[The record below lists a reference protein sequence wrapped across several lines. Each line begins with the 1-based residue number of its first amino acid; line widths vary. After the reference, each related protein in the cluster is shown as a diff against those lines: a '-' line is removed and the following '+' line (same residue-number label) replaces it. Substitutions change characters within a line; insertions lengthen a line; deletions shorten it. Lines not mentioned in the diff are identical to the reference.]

1 MPRAG
6 FAFADRLFG
15 RILALSLAGAGLA
28 APAAATDLALLLDTS
43 GSIGA
48 QGSAQRQRA
57 VEGLI
62 QALPAGTAVTLYA
75 FDDAPRLVL
84 ERTTDLA
91 AVASAAAALTNQGH
105 FTALNDAVFDAA
117 RALAEGPSQQRAIV
131 VLSDGF
137 DENSALVPEDGVTE
151 ARRGHIPVFTLGIGR
166 VREQPLRRIAK
177 LSGGEYFAPGVDPGE
192 VVKSIALRTPKII
205 PAPPRAAAPASAQAQ
220 GQATQ
225 GQAAQSG
232 AVAVAARPAPTPAL
246 GNWAVAVVVGLVAAL
261 ALSGLAFV
269 ALRRQ
274 PAAAPAAALGGVED
288 EVEDVTLM
296 ARREDI
302 EDPGSSTLVLTLK
315 PLLHVT
321 RGPNFGRF
329 FEVKLESATSI
340 GRAKGN
346 DVVLDDRA
354 VSSQHCRVRRGDG
367 GIYELVDLR
376 STNGTYLNERR
387 VSRSTLSAG
396 DVIKVGETNLQFR
409 MDHLK
414 S

>member
-1 MPRAG
+1 MPRSG
-6 FAFADRLFG
+6 FAFADRLFV

-131 VLSDGF
+131 VVSDGF

-151 ARRGHIPVFTLGIGR
+151 ARRGHIPVFTLGIAR

-192 VVKSIALRTPKII
+192 VVKSIVLRTPKII
-205 PAPPRAAAPASAQAQ
+205 PMPSPAAAPAPAQAQ
-220 GQATQ
+220 GQA
-225 GQAAQSG
+225 AQSA
-232 AVAVAARPAPTPAL
+232 AVAVATRPAPTPAL

-274 PAAAPAAALGGVED
+274 PAAAPTALTGAVED

-296 ARREDI
+296 AKREDI

>member
-6 FAFADRLFG
+6 FASADGLVG
-15 RILALSLAGAGLA
+15 RILAFSLVTTALA

-48 QGSAQRQRA
+48 QGSKQRQRI

-62 QALPAGTAVTLYA
+62 QALPAGTGVTLYA

-91 AVASAAAALTNQGH
+91 AVASAAAGLTNQGH

-117 RALAEGPSQQRAIV
+117 RALAEGSSQQRAIV
-131 VLSDGF
+131 VVSDGY

-151 ARRGHIPVFTLGIGR
+151 ARRGHIPVFAIGIGK

-177 LSGGEYFAPGVDPGE
+177 LSGGDYFAPGVDPGE
-192 VVKSIALRTPKII
+192 VVKSIAIRTPKIA
-205 PAPPRAAAPASAQAQ
+205 PAPAVAAAAAAPAPAQ
-220 GQATQ
+220 GQLAP
-225 GQAAQSG
+225 A
-232 AVAVAARPAPTPAL
+232 AVAVATRPAPTPAL

-269 ALRRQ
+269 ALRRT
-274 PAAAPAAALGGVED
+274 PAPAPTATGLGGSRSAYD
-288 EVEDVTLM
+288 DVEDVTLM

-329 FEVKLESATSI
+329 YEVKLESATSI

-354 VSSQHCRVRRGDG
+354 ISSQHCRVRRGDD
-367 GIYELVDLR
+367 GIYEIVDLR
-376 STNGTYLNERR
+376 STNGTYVNERR
-387 VSRSTLSAG
+387 VSRAPLSAG

>member
-6 FAFADRLFG
+6 FAFADRLFV
-15 RILALSLAGAGLA
+15 RIIALALAGAGLA

-75 FDDAPRLVL
+75 FDDTPRLVL
-84 ERTTDLA
+84 ERTSDLA

-105 FTALNDAVFDAA
+105 FTALNDAIFDAA
-117 RALAEGPSQQRAIV
+117 RALAEGPSLQRAIV
-131 VLSDGF
+131 VVSDGF

-151 ARRGHIPVFTLGIGR
+151 ARRGHIPVFTLGIAR

-177 LSGGEYFAPGVDPGE
+177 LSGGEYFAPGADPGE
-192 VVKSIALRTPKII
+192 VVKAIALRTPKVL
-205 PAPPRAAAPASAQAQ
+205 PMPSPAAAPAPAQ
-220 GQATQ
+220 GQA
-225 GQAAQSG
+225 ASA
-232 AVAVAARPAPTPAL
+232 AVAARQPPTPAL

-269 ALRRQ
+269 VLRRG
-274 PAAAPAAALGGVED
+274 AAAGPSATLGAVED

-296 ARREDI
+296 AKREDI
-302 EDPGSSTLVLTLK
+302 EEPGSSTLVLTLK